1 MVLRWIARPTTDWF
15 TQAREAAQEVSVYRD
30 AARKRRRV
38 AARPSLPA
46 PRNARTESAP
56 HRKSA

>member
-1 MVLRWIARPTTDWF
+1 MVLRWIARPTTEWF

-30 AARKRRRV
+30 AARKRRRIAV
-38 AARPSLPA
+38 RPHPT

-56 HRKSA
+56 LRESA